1 MTIIYVRIL
10 SKIWA
15 KQTVVRNMS
24 RPLQIN
30 IQRIK
35 CDYQETTYMYRKVY
49 YQPIYVASHG
59 NYHGIL
65 QTSHGKFHDSEY
77 PDILCNQTE
86 VDIVGF
92 GFQNTQYNLNHI
104 VIIMF
109 LYLSTTLLS
118 VPLNVHS
125 PSLLLIAMGFY
136 TVSHGQFHDKE
147 YSVIHYGI
155 NSTDIMGCCAPVH
168 AVTTITW

>member
-35 CDYQETTYMYRKVY
+35 CDYQEPTDMYRKVY

-77 PDILCNQTE
+77 PDILCKQTE

-125 PSLLLIAMGFY
+125 PSLQDSVVNLLFIYLFIY
-136 TVSHGQFHDKE
+136 LF
-147 YSVIHYGI
+147 I
-155 NSTDIMGCCAPVH
+155 
-168 AVTTITW
+168 